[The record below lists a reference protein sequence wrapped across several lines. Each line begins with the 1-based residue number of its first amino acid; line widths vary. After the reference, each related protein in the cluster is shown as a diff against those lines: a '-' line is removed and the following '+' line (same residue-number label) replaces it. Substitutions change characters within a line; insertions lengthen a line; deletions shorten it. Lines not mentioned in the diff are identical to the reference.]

1 MKNKTRRISRM
12 LPAILAVMLCV
23 TVFPVTA
30 FAGGT
35 DPASEPLPEAAA
47 EATGG
52 VEPDTDNHSKTE
64 TASAGKTEDDKS
76 KSLTGKEAADLLS
89 SLFGSKVNITATD
102 DGIQITTIGTEE
114 TTQTGTVTTNG
125 GKLNVRTGA
134 GLDKTAFTQLPNGT
148 QVEVIGTEG
157 DWVKILLPERIGY
170 VHSDYLTVSDTITES
185 TAEGSFS
192 LSLDEEE
199 LAALLGLFTGSQTD
213 GSAALTPDGNLTL
226 IDDIGSTTQSGKQ
239 FITVETKTGN
249 IFYLIIDRDDEGKE
263 TVHFLNQVD
272 EADLLALMEDGQ
284 KGSTDSVCT
293 CTTKCKAGTVNTNCP
308 VCKNNMSECT
318 GPEPQETQP
327 QETQP
332 QETQPQETEVPQ
344 EEPKYS
350 GSGAGGL
357 IVFFVVALAGGG
369 AALYYFKFKKPRAD
383 TEGSDDIDEYDF
395 GDDEDLEDEAPE
407 TENEQEDE
415 E

>member
-1 MKNKTRRISRM
+1 MTNRV
-12 LPAILAVMLCV
+12 L

-35 DPASEPLPEAAA
+35 DPAPEPLPEAAV

-52 VEPDTDNHSKTE
+52 VEPDPEKPDKTN
-64 TASAGKTEDDKS
+64 TAAAGKTEDDKT

-89 SLFGSKVNITATD
+89 SLFGSKVSITATD
-102 DGIQITTIGTEE
+102 DGIQITTSGTEE

-199 LAALLGLFTGSQTD
+199 LAALLGLFTGSQTG

-239 FITVETKTGN
+239 FIIVETKTGN

-284 KGSTDSVCT
+284 KGSTASVCT
-293 CTTKCKAGTVNTNCP
+293 CTTKCKAGAVNTNCP

-332 QETQPQETEVPQ
+332 QETEALL
-344 EEPKYS
+344 EEPKNS

-369 AALYYFKFKKPRAD
+369 AALYYFKFKKPRTD
-383 TEGSDDIDEYDF
+383 TKGSDDLDEYDF

-407 TENEQEDE
+407 TEDPPQNE
-415 E
+415 

>member
-1 MKNKTRRISRM
+1 MKNKTRRISRI

-30 FAGGT
+30 FAGGA
-35 DPASEPLPEAAA
+35 DPAPEPLPEAAA

-52 VEPDTDNHSKTE
+52 MEPDAEKPDKTN
-64 TASAGKTEDDKS
+64 TAAAGKTEDNKT

-89 SLFGSKVNITATD
+89 SLFGSKVSITATD
-102 DGIQITTIGTEE
+102 DGIQITASGGTEE

-148 QVEVIGTEG
+148 QVEVIGTDG

-170 VHSDYLTVSDTITES
+170 VHSDYLTVSDTKKENTG
-185 TAEGSFS
+185 AGSFS

-199 LAALLGLFTGSQTD
+199 LAALLGLFTGSQTSG

-239 FITVETKTGN
+239 FITVETKSGN
-249 IFYLIIDRDDEGKE
+249 VFYLIIDRDDEGKE

-284 KGSTDSVCT
+284 TGSAASVCT
-293 CTTKCKAGTVNTNCP
+293 CTTKCKAGAVNTNCP

-318 GPEPQETQP
+318 GPEPQEA
-327 QETQP
+327 
-332 QETQPQETEVPQ
+332 QPQETEAPQ
-344 EEPKYS
+344 EEPKNS

-383 TEGSDDIDEYDF
+383 TKGSDDLDEYDF

-407 TENEQEDE
+407 VENEQEDE

>member
-1 MKNKTRRISRM
+1 MKNKTRRITRI

-23 TVFPVTA
+23 TVVPVTA

-35 DPASEPLPEAAA
+35 DPAPEPLPEAAA

-64 TASAGKTEDDKS
+64 TAAADKTEVGKTKN
-76 KSLTGKEAADLLS
+76 LTGKEAADLLS
-89 SLFGSKVNITATD
+89 SLLGSKVSITATD
-102 DGIQITTIGTEE
+102 DGIQITTSGTEE
-114 TTQTGTVTTNG
+114 TTQNGTVTTNG

-134 GLDKTAFTQLPNGT
+134 RLDKTAFTQLPNGT
-148 QVEVIGTEG
+148 QVEVIGTDG

-199 LAALLGLFTGSQTD
+199 LAALLGLFTGSQTG

-226 IDDIGSTTQSGKQ
+226 IDDYGSTTRSGKQ
-239 FITVETKTGN
+239 FITLETKAGN
-249 IFYLIIDRDDEGKE
+249 VFYLIIDRDDEGKE

-284 KGSTDSVCT
+284 TGSTASVCT
-293 CTTKCKAGTVNTNCP
+293 CTTKCKAGAVNTNCP

-318 GPEPQETQP
+318 ESK
-327 QETQP
+327 
-332 QETQPQETEVPQ
+332 PQETEAPQ
-344 EEPKYS
+344 EEPKNS

-357 IVFFVVALAGGG
+357 IVFLVVALAGGG

-383 TEGSDDIDEYDF
+383 TKGSNDLDEYDF
-395 GDDEDLEDEAPE
+395 GDEDLEDVAPE
-407 TENEQEDE
+407 TEDAPQNE
-415 E
+415 

>member
-1 MKNKTRRISRM
+1 MKNKTKRISRM

-30 FAGGT
+30 FASGT
-35 DPASEPLPEAAA
+35 DPAPEPLPEAAA

-64 TASAGKTEDDKS
+64 TAAADKTEVDKT

-89 SLFGSKVNITATD
+89 SLFGSKVSITATD
-102 DGIQITTIGTEE
+102 DGIQITTSGTEE

-134 GLDKTAFTQLPNGT
+134 GLDKTAFAQLPNGT
-148 QVEVIGTEG
+148 QVKVIGTEG

-199 LAALLGLFTGSQTD
+199 LAALLRLFTGSQTG

-284 KGSTDSVCT
+284 KGSTASVCT
-293 CTTKCKAGTVNTNCP
+293 CTTKCKAGAVNTNCP

-327 QETQP
+327 QET
-332 QETQPQETEVPQ
+332 EALQ
-344 EEPKYS
+344 EEPKNS

-357 IVFFVVALAGGG
+357 IVFLVVALAGGG

-383 TEGSDDIDEYDF
+383 TKGSADLDEYDF
-395 GDDEDLEDEAPE
+395 GDEDLEDEAPE
-407 TENEQEDE
+407 VENEQEDE

>member
-1 MKNKTRRISRM
+1 MKNKTRRISRI

-23 TVFPVTA
+23 TAFSIPA
-30 FAGGT
+30 FAYGADPTGEAAETTGGI
-35 DPASEPLPEAAA
+35 EPEKEESDKTGTVATNKPEA
-47 EATGG
+47 
-52 VEPDTDNHSKTE
+52 D
-64 TASAGKTEDDKS
+64 
-76 KSLTGKEAADLLS
+76 KEAAPLTEGEIADLLS

-102 DGIQITTIGTEE
+102 DGIQITTSGTEE

-148 QVEVIGTEG
+148 QVEVIGTDG

-170 VHSDYLTVSDTITES
+170 VHSDYLTVSDTKTES
-185 TAEGSFS
+185 TGAGSFS

-199 LAALLGLFTGSQTD
+199 LAALLGLFTGSQTGG

-226 IDDIGSTTQSGKQ
+226 IDDIGSTAQSGKQ

-249 IFYLIIDRDDEGKE
+249 VFYLIIDRDDEGKE

-284 KGSTDSVCT
+284 TGTAAVVCT
-293 CTTKCKAGTVNTNCP
+293 CTTKCKAGAVNTNCP

-318 GPEPQETQP
+318 GPEPQET
-327 QETQP
+327 EA
-332 QETQPQETEVPQ
+332 PQ
-344 EEPKYS
+344 EEPKNS
-350 GSGAGGL
+350 GSGAGSL
-357 IVFFVVALAGGG
+357 IVFLVVALAGGG
-369 AALYYFKFKKPRAD
+369 AALYYFKFKKPKAD
-383 TEGSDDIDEYDF
+383 TKGSDDLDEYDF
-395 GDDEDLEDEAPE
+395 GDDEDLEDEEPE
-407 TENEQEDE
+407 AEFEPEDKTHAKS
-415 E
+415 

>member
-102 DGIQITTIGTEE
+102 DGIQITTSGTEE

-157 DWVKILLPERIGY
+157 DWVKVLLPERIGY

-185 TAEGSFS
+185 TAEGNFS
-192 LSLDEEE
+192 LFLDEEE
-199 LAALLGLFTGSQTD
+199 LAALLGLFTGSQTG

-293 CTTKCKAGTVNTNCP
+293 CTTKCKAGAVNTNCP

-332 QETQPQETEVPQ
+332 QETEVPQ
-344 EEPKYS
+344 EEPKNS

>member
-1 MKNKTRRISRM
+1 MKKNKTRRISRI

-35 DPASEPLPEAAA
+35 DPAPEPLPEAAA

-52 VEPDTDNHSKTE
+52 VEPDTDKHSKTE

-76 KSLTGKEAADLLS
+76 KNLTGKETADLLS
-89 SLFGSKVNITATD
+89 SLFGSKVSITSTD
-102 DGIQITTIGTEE
+102 DGIQITTDSGTDEI
-114 TTQTGTVTTNG
+114 TQTGTVTTNG

-148 QVEVIGTEG
+148 QVEVIGTDG
-157 DWVKILLPERIGY
+157 DWVKILLPERVGY

-199 LAALLGLFTGSQTD
+199 LAALLGLFTGSQTSG

-226 IDDIGSTTQSGKQ
+226 IDDIGSTAQSGKQ

-249 IFYLIIDRDDEGKE
+249 VFYLIIDRDDEGKE

-272 EADLLALMEDGQ
+272 EADLLGLMEDGQ
-284 KGSTDSVCT
+284 KGSTASVST
-293 CTTKCKAGTVNTNCP
+293 CTTKCKAGAVNTNCP

-327 QETQP
+327 QETDA
-332 QETQPQETEVPQ
+332 PQ
-344 EEPKYS
+344 EEPKNS

-357 IVFFVVALAGGG
+357 IVFLVVAMAGGG

-383 TEGSDDIDEYDF
+383 TRGSDDLDEYDF

-407 TENEQEDE
+407 TETEQEDE

>member
-102 DGIQITTIGTEE
+102 DGIQITTSGTEE

-157 DWVKILLPERIGY
+157 DWVKVLLPERIGY

-185 TAEGSFS
+185 TAEGNFS
-192 LSLDEEE
+192 LFLDEEE
-199 LAALLGLFTGSQTD
+199 LAALLGLFTGSQTG

-293 CTTKCKAGTVNTNCP
+293 CTTKCKAGAVNKNCP
-308 VCKNNMSECT
+308 VCKHNMSECT

-332 QETQPQETEVPQ
+332 QETEVPQ
-344 EEPKYS
+344 EEPKNS

>member
-1 MKNKTRRISRM
+1 MKNKTRRFSRM

-35 DPASEPLPEAAA
+35 DPAPEPLPEAAA

-89 SLFGSKVNITATD
+89 SLFGSKVNITATE
-102 DGIQITTIGTEE
+102 DGIQITTSGTEE

-148 QVEVIGTEG
+148 QVKVIGTDG

-170 VHSDYLTVSDTITES
+170 VHSDYLTVSDTKTES
-185 TAEGSFS
+185 TGAGSFS

-199 LAALLGLFTGSQTD
+199 LAALLGLFTGSQTGG
-213 GSAALTPDGNLTL
+213 GSVALTPDGNLTL

-239 FITVETKTGN
+239 FITVETKSGN
-249 IFYLIIDRDDEGKE
+249 VFYLIIDRDDEGKE

-272 EADLLALMEDGQ
+272 ESDLLALMEDGQ
-284 KGSTDSVCT
+284 KGSTASVCT
-293 CTTKCKAGTVNTNCP
+293 CTTKCKAGAVNTNCP

-318 GPEPQETQP
+318 GPEPQETQH
-327 QETQP
+327 
-332 QETQPQETEVPQ
+332 QETEAPQ
-344 EEPKYS
+344 EEPKNS

-357 IVFFVVALAGGG
+357 IVFLVVALAGGG

-383 TEGSDDIDEYDF
+383 TKGSDDLDEYDF